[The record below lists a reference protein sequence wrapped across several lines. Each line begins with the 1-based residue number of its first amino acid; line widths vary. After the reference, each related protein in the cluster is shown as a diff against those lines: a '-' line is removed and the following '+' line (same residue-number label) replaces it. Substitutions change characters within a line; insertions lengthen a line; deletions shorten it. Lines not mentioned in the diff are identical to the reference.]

1 MAELFNQG
9 YNAVKAV
16 SSTSQVIIHLDD
28 AGNNAKYEWFFDS
41 LIAAGGKFNIIVASY
56 YPFWTGK
63 TVAKSEPGIIRKEL
77 DTIRRS

>member
-28 AGNNAKYEWFFDS
+28 AGIMPNMNGF
-41 LIAAGGKFNIIVASY
+41 LI
-56 YPFWTGK
+56 
-63 TVAKSEPGIIRKEL
+63 R
-77 DTIRRS
+77 